1 MSEAWFGAIPS
12 HWKVVKLGDIAEFI
26 NGYSFKS
33 SELDTDGDVCVIR
46 ISDIGNGR
54 IDYSKTLK
62 YSGDDNIAKQLVH
75 PNDILIAMTGSIGKI
90 AVATDQDVDCYI
102 NQRVGIIRTDHYD
115 WVYSILTTDPAIQ
128 YLTEKATGT
137 AQLNIS
143 TETIKNMP
151 IPLPPLEEQ
160 HQIVEYLYGKDTKV
174 QLTEA
179 QKIIADQLKHKQS
192 IIAEYVTGK
201 KSPSGI
207 TYDSYKDSGI
217 DWIGEIPSDWD
228 VVKLGDITTFAKSG
242 GTPTSSNSEYY
253 ADDGTPWVA
262 IGDITKSDLIYDT
275 VKHLTPSGIASKNLK
290 IYPVGTLLYSMYAS
304 LGKVGELMVPATV
317 NQAILAFDVKQEVVD
332 KSYIKAVLRAFEPFV
347 MDIATVNTQANL
359 NMGKVLNIDIPLPPL
374 PIQRAI
380 VAELDAVVG
389 EADAV
394 IANAEK
400 LINELK
406 AYKTAVVFECVT
418 KGLDPTVQT
427 KEVQAG
433 GIV

>member
-12 HWKVVKLGDIAEFI
+12 HWKVVKLGDIVE
-26 NGYSFKS
+26 
-33 SELDTDGDVCVIR
+33 VW
-46 ISDIGNGR
+46 
-54 IDYSKTLK
+54 
-62 YSGDDNIAKQLVH
+62 DNK
-75 PNDILIAMTGSIGKI
+75 
-90 AVATDQDVDCYI
+90 
-102 NQRVGIIRTDHYD
+102 R
-115 WVYSILTTDPAIQ
+115 Q
-128 YLTEKATGT
+128 YLTKD
-137 AQLNIS
+137 S
-143 TETIKNMP
+143 RTEGDYPCFGAGGITSYVEDYIFDEEIVLVGEDGAPFFDKTRPVAHYVDFKCWVSGHIHVLKCKNMIDARYLVAVLNSVDYTDYITGAIIP
-151 IPLPPLEEQ
+151 KLNQSNMKSIDIPLPPLEEQ

-228 VVKLGDITTFAKSG
+228 VVRLTDIVELQGGSQPPKNEWSENQQPGYVRMLQIRDFTGSSKAVPEYVRDTNRLKKCTESDILIGRYGASVGKILTGLSG
-242 GTPTSSNSEYY
+242 AYN
-253 ADDGTPWVA
+253 VA
-262 IGDITKSDLIYDT
+262 
-275 VKHLTPSGIASKNLK
+275 
-290 IYPVGTLLYSMYAS
+290 M
-304 LGKVGELMVPATV
+304 
-317 NQAILAFDVKQEVVD
+317 
-332 KSYIKAVLRAFEPFV
+332 IKATPLDGLSRTYMKYLLVSEIFQGFLTKLSGRSAQGGFNKEDLSTL
-347 MDIATVNTQANL
+347 M
-359 NMGKVLNIDIPLPPL
+359 IPLPPL
-374 PIQRAI
+374 PIQQAI

>member
-12 HWKVVKLGDIAEFI
+12 HWKVVKLRDIAEFI

-143 TETIKNMP
+143 TETIKNML

-179 QKIIADQLKHKQS
+179 QKIIAGQLKHKQS

-217 DWIGEIPSDWD
+217 DWVGEIPSDWD
-228 VVKLGDITTFAKSG
+228 VVKLGDIAKIHSGDAIRKTDFIEDGVYPVIGANGEIGRCNSCNVKDPVITTGRVGTIGTVHIVDNCWVGDNTLIVEVNDSCDMVYLKSVME
-242 GTPTSSNSEYY
+242 S
-253 ADDGTPWVA
+253 A
-262 IGDITKSDLIYDT
+262 
-275 VKHLTPSGIASKNLK
+275 GIAKLATGTAQPLMTGKILK
-290 IYPVGTLLYSMYAS
+290 
-304 LGKVGELMVPATV
+304 
-317 NQAILAFDVKQEVVD
+317 
-332 KSYIKAVLRAFEPFV
+332 
-347 MDIATVNTQANL
+347 
-359 NMGKVLNIDIPLPPL
+359 NIDIPLPPL
-374 PIQRAI
+374 PIQQAI